1 MKLRCF
7 SPVLAGLVLLFA
19 YAVLSLHGQSP
30 APPAYSVTE
39 VSMMTV
45 ESMFSGRES
54 SVKVLRNG
62 PKELLDVT
70 ILPWEANSKGRH
82 TAYLV
87 DLQAHKVYMHDMVRN
102 SCSWM
107 RYVSEDVPNYDP
119 LSQSG
124 TSPAELAKMKSVGT
138 ETING
143 IPTKIVEAPMPP
155 DQGKSRIWIAEKGGF
170 LVKAEWTQPDGK
182 VITML
187 EVKQVNFT
195 KPADSFFVPPSNCE
209 TQAQGEMSS
218 SGFSGHGEAQV
229 EASGTVST
237 DLKTKE
243 TQGEITVRTGGE
255 AASQGN
261 PKPAPAKYP
270 WMGATETNAQ
280 YRVTTVQLHLVP
292 DHYTA
297 PCPGKVQLVGE
308 ITTDGPGTVWYRF
321 LAGAVSHSPEGT
333 VTFIEAGTKTVSLE
347 GTITVTPRVPNAALL
362 AIMEDKQGNHG
373 PLTITSGP
381 VNYNITCT
389 GQVAPAH

>member
-1 MKLRCF
+1 M
-7 SPVLAGLVLLFA
+7 
-19 YAVLSLHGQSP
+19 
-30 APPAYSVTE
+30 
-39 VSMMTV
+39 
-45 ESMFSGRES
+45 
-54 SVKVLRNG
+54 
-62 PKELLDVT
+62 
-70 ILPWEANSKGRH
+70 
-82 TAYLV
+82 
-87 DLQAHKVYMHDMVRN
+87 
-102 SCSWM
+102 
-107 RYVSEDVPNYDP
+107 
-119 LSQSG
+119 
-124 TSPAELAKMKSVGT
+124 
-138 ETING
+138 
-143 IPTKIVEAPMPP
+143 
-155 DQGKSRIWIAEKGGF
+155 
-170 LVKAEWTQPDGK
+170 
-182 VITML
+182 
-187 EVKQVNFT
+187 
-195 KPADSFFVPPSNCE
+195 
-209 TQAQGEMSS
+209 
-218 SGFSGHGEAQV
+218 

-270 WMGATETNAQ
+270 WMGATESNAQ